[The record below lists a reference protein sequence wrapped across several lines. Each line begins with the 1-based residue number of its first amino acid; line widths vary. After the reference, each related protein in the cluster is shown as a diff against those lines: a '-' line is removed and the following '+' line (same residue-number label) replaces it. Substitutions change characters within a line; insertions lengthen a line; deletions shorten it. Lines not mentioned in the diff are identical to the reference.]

1 MLVLVLVLVVL
12 VVLVMLVIMLLYSN
26 HSLMKMKDERPC
38 FEHD

>member
-1 MLVLVLVLVVL
+1 MLVLVL

>member
-1 MLVLVLVLVVL
+1 VL

-26 HSLMKMKDERPC
+26 HALMKMKDERPC